1 MQALITNSTSF
12 KAIEV
17 FSMPRFAYK
26 DHPKDVET
34 FVDLL
39 DVESVSMIT
48 GYGSVLPSKSKT

>member
-1 MQALITNSTSF
+1 
-12 KAIEV
+12 
-17 FSMPRFAYK
+17 MPRFAYK

-48 GYGSVLPSKSKT
+48 EYGSVLPSKSKT